1 MLSPHV
7 SKEES
12 RIPDA
17 NAPLIRYS
25 QEGSS
30 VLKVYV
36 ILIITEEAFDLSV
49 TADGGET
56 GQRLREVGV

>member
-1 MLSPHV
+1 M
-7 SKEES
+7 
-12 RIPDA
+12 DA
-17 NAPLIRYS
+17 NAPLIRYG

-36 ILIITEEAFDLSV
+36 ILVIAEEAFDLSI
-49 TADGGET
+49 TADGWET